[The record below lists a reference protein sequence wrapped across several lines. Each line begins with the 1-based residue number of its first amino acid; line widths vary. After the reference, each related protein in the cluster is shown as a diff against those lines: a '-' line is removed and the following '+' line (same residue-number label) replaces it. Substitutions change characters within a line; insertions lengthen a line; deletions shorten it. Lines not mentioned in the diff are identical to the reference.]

1 MKFNWNNA
9 NFGDLFGNAA
19 AGAAGTPKA
28 APKTQ
33 KARKSVKSPAARVL
47 INLLVTLIFGAIY
60 FYVTL
65 PPINL
70 KAREFYVFVILLC
83 AVYAGCAILTSG
95 FQGEGVK
102 GYFRFVK
109 KQCAI
114 PLLVTVA
121 LLLTAIV
128 GSILGWQVFRAGAY
142 RDLLDVSP
150 GDFAAEVEEISFD
163 QIPMLDADSAKRLG
177 NRKLGE
183 LADMVSQFEV
193 ADDYTQIN
201 YKGRPVRVTPL
212 RYGDLIKW
220 FNNRSKGLPA
230 YLVIDMVKQNVEVVR
245 LQNGIRYTT
254 AEHFSRNLYRY
265 LRFHYPMYMFDEPA
279 FEIDEEGNP
288 YWVCPRIT
296 KTIGLFGGMDIN
308 GAVLVNAVTG
318 ESNYYAVED
327 VPEWVDHVFTASL
340 IIRQY
345 DYHGTYVNGFLN
357 SIFGQRD
364 VTVTTDGY
372 NYLAAG
378 DDVYMYTGITSVV
391 SDESNIG
398 FILSNQRT
406 KETRFYSC
414 AGAEEFSAMAS
425 AEGQVQQMHYVATF
439 PLLLNISEQPT
450 YFMALKDAAGLVKMY
465 AMVNVSQYQIVA
477 TGATVAECESNYR
490 QMLFN
495 NGIIDKEDTDVKPG
509 DMTLT
514 EVTGI
519 VTEIRSA
526 VMNGNT
532 CYYIRLDSDDSWFSG
547 SAAEVPS
554 LVLLNEG
561 DQVRINYIPSAG
573 GISQPIYTL
582 EIAIPVP
589 KDPTVVDR

>member
-1 MKFNWNNA
+1 MNINWNDP
-9 NFGDLFGNAA
+9 NFEGF
-19 AGAAGTPKA
+19 PKKNPFTRPEGSEK
-28 APKTQ
+28 PK
-33 KARKSVKSPAARVL
+33 KARKAIGTPLSRTL
-47 INLLVTLIFGAIY
+47 INLLVTLIFGAVY
-60 FYVTL
+60 FYVAL

-70 KAREFYVFVILLC
+70 KAQEFYVFVILLC
-83 AVYAGCAILTSG
+83 AVYAVCAILTSG
-95 FQGEGVK
+95 FQGTGAK
-102 GYFRFVK
+102 GYFNFVK
-109 KQCAI
+109 KQCKI
-114 PLLVTVA
+114 PLLVTVG

-128 GSILGWQVFRAGAY
+128 GSILGWQIFRAGAY
-142 RDLLDVSP
+142 RDLLEVNP

-163 QIPMLDADSAKRLG
+163 QIPMLDAASAMKLG

-201 YKGRPVRVTPL
+201 YRGRPVRVTPL
-212 RYGDLIKW
+212 RYGDVIKW
-220 FNNRSKGLPA
+220 LNNRSKGLPA

-245 LQNGIRYTT
+245 LQSGIRYTT
-254 AEHFSRNLYRY
+254 AEHFGRNLYRY
-265 LRFHYPMYMFDEPA
+265 LRFHYPLYMFDEPA
-279 FEIDEEGNP
+279 FEIDEDGNP

-296 KTIGLFGGMDIN
+296 KTIGLFGGTDIN

-318 ESNYYAVED
+318 ECKYYDVAD
-327 VPEWVDHVFTASL
+327 VPEWVDHVFTAGL

-372 NYLAAG
+372 NYLAVG

-414 AGAEEFSAMAS
+414 AGAEEFSAMDS
-425 AEGQVQQMHYVATF
+425 AEGQVQQMHYDATF

-477 TGATVAECESNYR
+477 TGATVADCESNYR

-495 NGIIDKEDTDVKPG
+495 NGLIDQGDTDVKPG
-509 DMTLT
+509 DLALV
-514 EVTGI
+514 EVTG
-519 VTEIRSA
+519 VVEEIRSA

-532 CYYIRLDSDDSWFSG
+532 FYFVKISGSDIWFSG
-547 SAAEVPS
+547 SAADVPA
-554 LVLLNEG
+554 LVLLNVG
-561 DQVRINYIPSAG
+561 DQVRINYIASAG
-573 GISQPIYTL
+573 GIAQPIYTL
-582 EIAIPVP
+582 EVGIPVP
-589 KDPTVVDR
+589 KDPTVVSE